1 MKDGLLGLFLTV
13 NGVLAVLFVADY
25 PVFFQWG
32 WLIAGFV
39 ALSVLV
45 SLAMLLLFKKQPA
58 RTLILSI
65 GTLCIGLGVIGAMGA
80 FYGFARVMGG

>member
-13 NGVLAVLFVADY
+13 NVVLAVLFVVDY
-25 PVFFQWG
+25 PVLFQWG

-45 SLAMLLLFKKQPA
+45 SLAMLVPFKRQPA

-65 GTLCIGLGVIGAMGA
+65 GTLFIGLGVIGAMGA

>member
-13 NGVLAVLFVADY
+13 NVVLAVLFVVDY
-25 PVFFQWG
+25 PVLFQWG

-39 ALSVLV
+39 ALGVLV
-45 SLAMLLLFKKQPA
+45 SLAMLVRFKRQPA
-58 RTLILSI
+58 RTLILSS
-65 GTLCIGLGVIGAMGA
+65 GTLFIGLGVIGAMGA